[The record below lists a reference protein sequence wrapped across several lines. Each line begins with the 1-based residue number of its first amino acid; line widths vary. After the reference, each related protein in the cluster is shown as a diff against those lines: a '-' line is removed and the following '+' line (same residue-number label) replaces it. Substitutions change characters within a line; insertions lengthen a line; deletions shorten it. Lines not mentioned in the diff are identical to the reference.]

1 MSGADGTAARGEAW
15 SGPLLQRLLN
25 FQDCLDAQPSCFSL
39 SKGFA
44 CSRTPAAH
52 AAAAVSPLKRSAVA
66 PFFVPPFLSANN
78 RPPSALQVREEII
91 TNVQAT
97 YKETDLFKMF
107 QTGDLANLDALPPEQ
122 AAKLA
127 SVFRLR
133 QAIYSPDFRSF
144 ISQVTGGW

>member
-1 MSGADGTAARGEAW
+1 MLSRAA
-15 SGPLLQRLLN
+15 
-25 FQDCLDAQPSCFSL
+25 SL
-39 SKGFA
+39 SARILPAQERQPRMPQPLSRPSKGQQLLL
-44 CSRTPAAH
+44 SLSLP
-52 AAAAVSPLKRSAVA
+52 S
-66 PFFVPPFLSANN
+66 LSANN